1 MARFDGDPVTQEKA
15 PRFGGE
21 PTSAAPATPAAPK
34 PEPTEKPMTAMER
47 MGEVA
52 KSGLGGLAIGA
63 AVPELTEYAGKGM
76 QLYAPAR
83 IPGMMVEQAGRAMK
97 ATRGTQMGAGAVG
110 GMTSEIAGQQAKVR
124 GASPPVVFAAELAGG
139 MVGPE
144 FIKTITNAVKYGA
157 RKFFNMEPVAALK
170 TVADDLG
177 LDVKAMSPS
186 QKEFIKKQ
194 IESLRGAPPGGEK
207 QETIY
212 DVLKAGSFDITK
224 EAEKKAAAARKTGE
238 EAMTEAERRAEK
250 MRLAEKKTAD
260 IGAAATEEAR
270 AARSKIGQEREASD
284 IGRNLRDKIM
294 SVFGAQTEARSAQ
307 YQAQKKIRDDI
318 VNQKE
323 SAGQLV
329 KDLPEYQQLI
339 DSLKGK
345 LLIGAEAQKAKT
357 APVTEKGVL
366 QAYQNIYDAV
376 SNRRV
381 QVGIDQFG
389 NPNYKTFP
397 TSFEAL
403 DDVRRRLGDVAF
415 GKEVEGYSAIGADI
429 ARKYYADISN
439 IQSKFAGEAH
449 DALQGGYEA
458 ASRLLDKYRSAAG
471 KKATALDR
479 FDPTRFK
486 TDASA
491 LPSDYFS
498 SKQSVKDLV
507 DLTGGD
513 VGLVTKAAQDFTARQ
528 LRDMNSKQ
536 VRSWMNKNDD
546 WLTAPELKGVKQN
559 VESYIKTLERG
570 ERIAGKTGEAAKI
583 LAAREPRIL
592 SEGKRAADI
601 AEKEAGAITAE
612 AEKRVKTILGDKSPE
627 ARVADIIRGGKVS
640 EWEEVGPIL
649 AKSEEGRNAIAG
661 AVRQTIAPEEI
672 GGLITV
678 TDFRKNVGYFLEK
691 SGLMT
696 KPQVEKLE
704 ADIRAIYN
712 STMGEDAKLT
722 FIQRA
727 VKNALVGVAS
737 TPVGGGIVSAGQGA
751 YNMMQTKSSQD
762 VINRR
767 GAVGSVSPRFQ

>member
-1 MARFDGDPVTQEKA
+1 
-15 PRFGGE
+15 
-21 PTSAAPATPAAPK
+21 
-34 PEPTEKPMTAMER
+34 
-47 MGEVA
+47 
-52 KSGLGGLAIGA
+52 
-63 AVPELTEYAGKGM
+63 
-76 QLYAPAR
+76 
-83 IPGMMVEQAGRAMK
+83 MK
-97 ATRGTQMGAGAVG
+97 
-110 GMTSEIAGQQAKVR
+110 
-124 GASPPVVFAAELAGG
+124 
-139 MVGPE
+139 
-144 FIKTITNAVKYGA
+144 
-157 RKFFNMEPVAALK
+157 
-170 TVADDLG
+170 
-177 LDVKAMSPS
+177 
-186 QKEFIKKQ
+186 
-194 IESLRGAPPGGEK
+194 
-207 QETIY
+207 
-212 DVLKAGSFDITK
+212 
-224 EAEKKAAAARKTGE
+224 
-238 EAMTEAERRAEK
+238 
-250 MRLAEKKTAD
+250 
-260 IGAAATEEAR
+260 
-270 AARSKIGQEREASD
+270 
-284 IGRNLRDKIM
+284 
-294 SVFGAQTEARSAQ
+294 
-307 YQAQKKIRDDI
+307 
-318 VNQKE
+318 QKE

-329 KDLPEYQQLI
+329 KDLPEYQRLI

-345 LLIGAEAQKAKT
+345 LLLGAEAQKSTT
-357 APVTEKGVL
+357 APVTETGVL
-366 QAYQNIYDAV
+366 NAYRNIYDAV
-376 SNRRV
+376 SSRRV

-429 ARKYYADISN
+429 ARKYYADISD

-546 WLTAPELKGVKQN
+546 WLTSPELKGVKQN

-751 YNMMQTKSSQD
+751 YNMMQPKSSQD

>member
-1 MARFDGDPVTQEKA
+1 MSRFGGEPVEQQQKQ

-21 PTSAAPATPAAPK
+21 PSSAAPAAPK
-34 PEPTEKPMTAMER
+34 PEPADKPMTAMER
-47 MGEVA
+47 VGEVA
-52 KSGLGGLAIGA
+52 KSGLGGAALGAIA
-63 AVPELTEYAGKGM
+63 PEATQLVGKGM
-76 QLYAPAR
+76 QLYAPTR
-83 IPGMMVEQAGRAMK
+83 IPGVMIEQAGRGMK
-97 ATRGTQMGAGAVG
+97 AARGAEIGAGAVG

-144 FIKTITNAVKYGA
+144 FMKTVTNAVKFGA
-157 RKFFNMEPVAALK
+157 RKLFNMEPVSAVK
-170 TVADDLG
+170 TLADDLG
-177 LDVKAMSPS
+177 LDVKTLSPS

-194 IESLRGAPPGGEK
+194 IEDLRGAPPGGEA

-212 DVLKAGSFDITK
+212 DVLKAGSYDITK
-224 EAEKKAAAARKTGE
+224 EAERKAAEARKVGT

-250 MRLAEKKTAD
+250 MRLAEKKTTG

-270 AARSKIGQEREASD
+270 AARSQIGQEREASD
-284 IGRNLRDKIM
+284 VGRTLRDKIM
-294 SVFGAQTEARSAQ
+294 SVFGAQTEARSAE

-318 VNQKE
+318 VRQKE
-323 SAGQLV
+323 SSGQLV
-329 KDLPEYQQLI
+329 KDLPEYQRLI
-339 DSLKGK
+339 DSLKSK
-345 LLIGAEAQKAKT
+345 LLIGAEAQKATT

-486 TDASA
+486 TDASS
-491 LPSDYFS
+491 LPADYFS
-498 SKQSVKDLV
+498 SKQSVKDLF

-513 VGLVTKAAQDFTARQ
+513 AALVKSAAQDYTARQ
-528 LRDMNSKQ
+528 LRDMNAKQ
-536 VRSWMNKNDD
+536 VRSWLNKNDD
-546 WLTAPELKGVKQN
+546 WLTAPELSGLKSK

-570 ERIAGKTGEAAKI
+570 ERVAGKTGEAAKI
-583 LAAREPRIL
+583 LAAREPTVLR
-592 SEGKRAADI
+592 EGERAVAA

-612 AEKRVKTILGDKSPE
+612 AEKRVQSILGDASP
-627 ARVADIIRGGKVS
+627 AKRVREVILGGKESV
-640 EWEEVGPIL
+640 WKEVGPII
-649 AKSEEGRNAIAG
+649 AKSEQGKNAIAD
-661 AVRQTIAPEEI
+661 AVRQVIAPEEI
-672 GGLITV
+672 GGLIKV
-678 TDFRKNVGYFLEK
+678 TKFREDVAPFLEK
-691 SGLMT
+691 SGLMS
-696 KPQVEKLE
+696 KAQVDKLE

-712 STMGEDAKLT
+712 SAMGEEAKLT

-727 VKNALVGVAS
+727 VKNSLIGVAS
-737 TPVGGGIVSAGQGA
+737 TPVGGGVVSAGQGA
-751 YNMMQTKSSQD
+751 YNMMQPQSSQD